1 MRRIGGSFS
10 TTMSRAGVAAV
21 TVRSVM
27 AHLLEHVFYGQ
38 GVVGDRLRDQ
48 TLEGRTVATS
58 KVGDVAAVDAEEHL
72 GRGVAELSC
81 DPLRRLTRS
90 QPERRGRMAALVG
103 PALLQAQMTQE
114 RIPDP
119 VGDVL
124 VGERQTKPVG
134 EDVLAQLPRRLVLR
148 AQRVE
153 HDLTHLDVALA
164 AVRLRVLL
172 VPRDDG

>member
-48 TLEGRTVATS
+48 ALEGRTVATGE
-58 KVGDVAAVDAEEHL
+58 VGDVAAVDSKEHL
-72 GRGVAELSC
+72 GRGVPELPC

-90 QPERRGRMAALVG
+90 QPERRRRMPALVR
-103 PALLQAQMTQE
+103 PALLETQMTQE

-124 VGERQTKPVG
+124 VVKRLTKPV
-134 EDVLAQLPRRLVLR
+134 
-148 AQRVE
+148 
-153 HDLTHLDVALA
+153 
-164 AVRLRVLL
+164 
-172 VPRDDG
+172 